1 MDPDGYQR
9 LPVRPPALGTD
20 KNPAVS
26 ESGFARG
33 IFGILFRKTNTVN

>member
-9 LPVRPPALGTD
+9 LPVRPPAFGTD
-20 KNPAVS
+20 KNTAVS

-33 IFGILFRKTNTVN
+33 IFGILFRKKDTVN

>member
-26 ESGFARG
+26 GSGFAH
-33 IFGILFRKTNTVN
+33 GILGNYFEK